1 MGRPQGR
8 NTEATSF
15 SLNKNV
21 LARLNAYSAYSM
33 VSKTK
38 VVEKSITEYLDK
50 LNFTMEQVNEE
61 IH

>member
-15 SLNKNV
+15 SLNKEV

-33 VSKTK
+33 VPKTK
-38 VVEKSITEYLDK
+38 VVEIALTQYLDK
-50 LNFTMEQVNEE
+50 TGFDKKEA
-61 IH
+61 